1 MLFTGVRGA
10 GRSASAPVAA
20 VEIGWQGEKKGAGEM
35 QPREREKKMEEPVR
49 NNGQQH
55 RLIPNGIVSA
65 PEFGASSSSR
75 AVGGQGGEQVHQLRQ
90 SKVGGKERNEE
101 RGNGEGNKRKR
112 IRTKILPKERDQ
124 REEPV
129 RKRRRSTG
137 HRSACPLTGAHWDWP
152 DTRIKTRHIRPKV
165 GGIDGDNAVQ
175 CMICLVELR
184 VGKEFHDTV
193 SQCPECK
200 KLVHTKCFRDHL
212 RSSTLLHPKCPSCNF
227 PVIGWQCDHDG
238 YDYDNDAWTPDS
250 DIEENIIDEADS
262 DYEPE

>member
-1 MLFTGVRGA
+1 
-10 GRSASAPVAA
+10 
-20 VEIGWQGEKKGAGEM
+20 M
-35 QPREREKKMEEPVR
+35 QPQEREKMEGPVR

-55 RLIPNGIVSA
+55 RLNPNGMAAA

-75 AVGGQGGEQVHQLRQ
+75 AVGGQGGEQMQLRQ
-90 SKVGGKERNEE
+90 SKVSGKEGNEE
-101 RGNGEGNKRKR
+101 RGSGEGNKRKR
-112 IRTKILPKERDQ
+112 MRTKIPPKERDQ

-137 HRSACPLTGAHWDWP
+137 HRSACPVTGVYWDRP

-165 GGIDGDNAVQ
+165 GGTDGDNAVQ

-184 VGKEFHDTV
+184 VGTEFHETV

-200 KLVHTKCFRDHL
+200 NLVHTKCFRDHL
-212 RSSTLLHPKCPSCNF
+212 RSSTLLHPRCPSCNF
-227 PVIGWQCDHDG
+227 PVNGWQCDHDG
-238 YDYDNDAWTPDS
+238 YDYDNDAWMPNS

-262 DYEPE
+262 DYEPQ